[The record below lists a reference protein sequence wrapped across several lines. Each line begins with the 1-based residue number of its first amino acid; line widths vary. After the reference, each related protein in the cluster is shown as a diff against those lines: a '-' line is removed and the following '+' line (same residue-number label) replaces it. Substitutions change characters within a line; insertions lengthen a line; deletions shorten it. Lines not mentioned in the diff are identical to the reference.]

1 MLKCKTE
8 RTVLFDKSFGLIW
21 PVAGFIFSGGE
32 STVKREVERRLER
45 KTYTSKLY
53 PDSMVVAQ
61 GPLQVRSELTS
72 IYELA
77 QAL

>member
-1 MLKCKTE
+1 M
-8 RTVLFDKSFGLIW
+8 
-21 PVAGFIFSGGE
+21 AGFIFSGGE

-45 KTYTSKLY
+45 KTYTSQLY